1 MLMSKQADSSAVMS
15 IKSSDETEKGDSSNY
30 SADLVELSRMENKI
44 LHELVKVDNRQAVKS
59 AVISRVS
66 SDVTSDESSDA
77 TSNESSDE
85 SKKRLSSK
93 DSDLVDLSLMEA
105 ELLLELAQDKV
116 NYVRQNSIKE

>member
-1 MLMSKQADSSAVMS
+1 MSKQADSSAVMS

>member
-59 AVISRVS
+59 EVISRVS

-105 ELLLELAQDKV
+105 ELLLELA
-116 NYVRQNSIKE
+116 